1 MWIFHINLIFLCPSQ
16 TKSHAFR
23 PGDLEGHNPRLVNR
37 STRTPYKSA
46 IEMLAFWSV
55 EMCFMKYRTFIRP
68 FRKIAKIDYQLR
80 HVCSSVLP
88 FAWNISVLTGRVFM
102 ESDIWVFFSK
112 ICLEISSLIAVW
124 LEKRVPY
131 METDVLPW
139 YYLAQLF
146 LYLYVLLYLYLETFR
161 TKVIEKIKPQFMFSI
176 FFFFRKS
183 CRFLDNVEK
192 CGRSRQATDENAVRR
207 MRFACQRKQ
216 KYGHALRTCNTYSF
230 IATWICG
237 FEKDGDALI
246 LGTLQGYIN

>member
-102 ESDIWVFFSK
+102 ESDIWVFFFENLSRNFK
-112 ICLEISSLIAVW
+112 FNCSMIRKKGTVHGNRCTSMILPRSVIFIFICIIIFILRNVSDKSYRENQTTV
-124 LEKRVPY
+124 
-131 METDVLPW
+131 
-139 YYLAQLF
+139 
-146 LYLYVLLYLYLETFR
+146 YVQY
-161 TKVIEKIKPQFMFSI
+161 
-176 FFFFRKS
+176 FFFF
-183 CRFLDNVEK
+183 L
-192 CGRSRQATDENAVRR
+192 ENRVD
-207 MRFACQRKQ
+207 F
-216 KYGHALRTCNTYSF
+216 
-230 IATWICG
+230 
-237 FEKDGDALI
+237 
-246 LGTLQGYIN
+246 